1 MWGEG
6 VCRGL
11 VVYRV
16 EPWRNQILTEWRI
29 GAMISL
35 YSPSMTIL
43 LDFHFIIL
51 LPLTSAAVSAP
62 SADRLERKQE

>member
-1 MWGEG
+1 
-6 VCRGL
+6 
-11 VVYRV
+11 
-16 EPWRNQILTEWRI
+16 
-29 GAMISL
+29 MISL